1 MPDVVATSADPLR
14 CDLEPHALRHRFAG
28 SFRPRPRIYW
38 CDMLASAA
46 VGWAAFAVAGQAQI
60 GTPIHILGTGLAAFA
75 LLRAALFIHELAHLK
90 PNSLPGFETAW
101 HLAVGLPLMLPSLTY
116 VGSHGDHHRRA
127 RFGTDL
133 DPEYAPIARW
143 SRLRIVLFVV
153 TVAFVPC
160 LLLLR
165 WGVLGPLSWAFP
177 RLRKPVIERLSTLVI
192 NDTYVRPMP
201 TGKRAERW
209 LREEQAAAGFVWCVA
224 ISVALGWLPLA
235 AVIQWLVVG
244 AGLLVVNQV
253 RTLAAHGY
261 QNEGE
266 PVDREAQLLD
276 SINLTGWPLLTSL
289 IAPVGLRYHALHHLL
304 PSLPYHSLGKV
315 HRALVAE
322 LPPDA
327 PYRRTERASVLQ
339 PVQKLWNEASV

>member
-1 MPDVVATSADPLR
+1 MQ
-14 CDLEPHALRHRFAG
+14 RFADA
-28 SFRPRPRIYW
+28 FAPRPWVYW
-38 CDMLASAA
+38 ADMLAAAA
-46 VGWAAFAVAGQAQI
+46 VGWGALYVAVGAERFS
-60 GTPIHILGTGLAAFA
+60 PLNLAATLIA
-75 LLRAALFIHELAHLK
+75 ICGMLRATLFIHELAHLK
-90 PNSLPGFETAW
+90 PGSLPGFHGVWSA
-101 HLAVGLPLMLPSLTY
+101 LVGVPMLVPSIMY
-116 VGSHGDHHRRA
+116 MGSHMDHHRPSG
-127 RFGTDL
+127 FGTL
-133 DPEYAPIARW
+133 GDPEYAPIARW

-160 LLLLR
+160 LLVLR

-177 RLRKPVIERLSTLVI
+177 RLRKLVVERLSTLVI

-235 AVIQWLVVG
+235 AVIQWLLVA

-327 PYRRTERASVLQ
+327 PYRRTECASVLQ
-339 PVQKLWNEASV
+339 PVQKLWNEAPV